1 MYQQVYTRT
10 PGTRPSNIGE
20 ARGAKQTEGGSS
32 GRRRLLRLEG
42 GRFRMQ
48 IAKAY
53 NQSAGGTIH
62 IQAVSMGKHQRRQTA
77 DHGLLRLAGA
87 SVRTRRIH
95 AYVHLGGVPYAERT
109 TERVCRE
116 RVVYRRGGQNGI

>member
-116 RVVYRRGGQNGI
+116 GGI